1 MDGDEDEERVANGA
15 RDEPTREEDNQ
26 ATSEEKGVVT
36 NSYGEVKIYL
46 ANFLFLYFVLSLCA
60 IIIYFLCNN

>member
-26 ATSEEKGVVT
+26 ATSEEEGVVT
-36 NSYGEVKIYL
+36 NSYGEVKIL
-46 ANFLFLYFVLSLCA
+46 LS
-60 IIIYFLCNN
+60 